1 MVEMAGK
8 TKPPPGE
15 AMVRGSVVVHRRR
28 CGKPS
33 CRCADGESL
42 HEAVVLSYSEGGRT
56 RFLMLPA
63 SEVAAVRAA
72 VESYRSE
79 RARLD
84 EAAEAG
90 RAALVARL
98 GQDRGRR

>member
-1 MVEMAGK
+1 MVGMAGRK
-8 TKPPPGE
+8 EPQGE

-33 CRCADGESL
+33 CHCAHGESL

-56 RFLMLPA
+56 RFLMLPPT
-63 SEVAAVRAA
+63 EVAAVRAA
-72 VESYRSE
+72 VERYRAE

-98 GQDRGRR
+98 GRGRR

>member
-1 MVEMAGK
+1 MVGMAGR
-8 TKPPPGE
+8 TSSQGE

-28 CGKPS
+28 CGKPA
-33 CRCADGESL
+33 CRCADGRSL

-56 RFLMLPA
+56 RFVMLPPG
-63 SEVAAVRAA
+63 EVAGVRSA
-72 VESYRSE
+72 VERYRAE

-98 GQDRGRR
+98 GKARGRR

>member
-1 MVEMAGK
+1 MVGMAGR
-8 TKPPPGE
+8 TKARGE
-15 AMVRGSVVVHRRR
+15 AIVRGSVVVHRRR
-28 CGKPS
+28 CGKAA

-56 RFLMLPA
+56 RFVMLPP
-63 SEVAAVRAA
+63 SEVAGVRAA
-72 VESYRSE
+72 VERYRAE

-98 GQDRGRR
+98 GKARGRR

>member
-1 MVEMAGK
+1 MVTMAGR
-8 TKPPPGE
+8 TKPQGE

-33 CRCADGESL
+33 CRCADGELL
-42 HEAVVLSYSEGGRT
+42 HEAVVLSYSEDGRT

-63 SEVAAVRAA
+63 SEVAGVRAA
-72 VESYRSE
+72 AERYRSE

-84 EAAEAG
+84 QAAEAG

-98 GQDRGRR
+98 GLGRGRR